1 MRRFPASVA
10 CAAVA
15 ALFAAVAPGQD
26 YILRPGP
33 RGFDPRL
40 NRYGATEEKPAPVTE
55 DADDRFDPSRTN
67 VRIELLMAGDGGSA
81 IEAQQWSRT
90 LAGLGYSARIRR
102 PLLDDKPEVT
112 ERTQGPLRFVTIVG
126 SIDRRGSLVLGER
139 AFAPNQAAELKDW
152 LDDVKKYGAQGS
164 PAGQPMWGLSV
175 AQFESVYQSLSQ
187 PVDADVAGLPLAAAI
202 ATLPLPKQHPVRFNA
217 TAQEF
222 LDSPQAMTG
231 ASRPVAGLTAGTS
244 LAFLLSEH
252 GLGFRPERTPEGG
265 IVLTVAPFS
274 ETRTVDEPASP
285 VLWPVGWSVVEPTTD
300 RDAPVKDKDAVPPS
314 RVQIAPT
321 LFQLTEIGFA
331 SVPLAEALSTVE
343 TSSGVPVLLD
353 RRGVAVAGIDL
364 SKSRVKLP
372 TRKTSW
378 SLALKYAT
386 FPNRLEADLRRDEA
400 GNPLVWV
407 TPAHRGR

>member
-1 MRRFPASVA
+1 MRRLSVPVA
-10 CAAVA
+10 CAVVAVV
-15 ALFAAVAPGQD
+15 AAVAPAQD

-40 NRYGATEEKPAPVTE
+40 NRYGATEERPEAAAE

-67 VRIELLMAGDGGSA
+67 VRIELLMAGDGGGA

-112 ERTQGPLRFVTIVG
+112 ERTQGPLRFVTIIG
-126 SIDRRGSLVLGER
+126 SIDRRGNLVLGER
-139 AFAPNQAAELKDW
+139 SFAPNQAAELKDW

-164 PAGQPMWGLSV
+164 PEGQPMWGLSRT
-175 AQFESVYQSLSQ
+175 QFEGVYQSLSQ
-187 PVDADVAGLPLAAAI
+187 PVEADVAGLPLAAAI
-202 ATLPLPKQHPVRFNA
+202 AALPLPKQHPVRFNA
-217 TAQEF
+217 TAQEL
-222 LDSPQAMTG
+222 LDSPHAKTG
-231 ASRPVAGLTAGTS
+231 VSRSVAGLTAGTS

-265 IVLTVAPFS
+265 IMLAVAPVS
-274 ETRTVDEPASP
+274 EQPTADVPASP
-285 VLWPVGWSVVEPTTD
+285 VFWPVGWTIVEPATD

-321 LFQLTEIGFA
+321 LFRLTEIGFA
-331 SVPLAEALSTVE
+331 NVPLAEALSTVE
-343 TSSGVPVLLD
+343 TSSGVAVLLD
-353 RRGVAVAGIDL
+353 RRGIASVGIDL
-364 SKSRVKLP
+364 AKARVKLP
-372 TRKTSW
+372 ARKTSW

-407 TPAHRGR
+407 TPAGRGR